1 MNYHWYDRLG
11 MIGVMTIL
19 WCYFSLQLGKIK
31 SEELIFSLL
40 NGVGAIFILISLLYE
55 FNLSAF
61 LVELFWLLISLMGI
75 FTGIKRRYF
84 R

>member
-1 MNYHWYDRLG
+1 MNYHWYDLLG

>member
-1 MNYHWYDRLG
+1 MNYHWYDLLG

-19 WCYFSLQLGKIK
+19 WCYFSFQLGKIK